1 MGKLFI
7 LMISILDIIVCSNS
21 AGKVNTQVFYNN
33 FLLQNDYYI
42 KGFGLEGPDC

>member
-1 MGKLFI
+1 MSFI
-7 LMISILDIIVCSNS
+7 DILENGILDIIVCSNS
-21 AGKVNTQVFYNN
+21 AGKASTQVFYNN